1 MYLALLVFPTLAESA
16 DPAAAYAY
24 ASAAPGYRIF
34 AATMLALFAVSLTA
48 YAIKRIHADRRVRTH
63 SQATKQ

>member
-24 ASAAPGYRIF
+24 ASAASGYRIF
-34 AATMLALFAVSLTA
+34 AASMLALFAVSLTA
-48 YAIKRIHADRRVRTH
+48 YAINRIPVKRNARKHR
-63 SQATKQ
+63 QAAKQ